1 MTHTSLSIV
10 WQNTLGHIVND
21 EHKFFRVDKRSFI
34 TVTNSAYTA
43 RGANTAR
50 NVLWHW
56 SLEHLGVLPSSLL
69 TGVARSGIQV
79 STSPPPGDKL
89 IKLFFSVNGSAVK

>member
-1 MTHTSLSIV
+1 MLR
-10 WQNTLGHIVND
+10 QNTLGRFVND
-21 EHKFFRVDKRSFI
+21 EHKICRVDKRSFL
-34 TVTNSAYTA
+34 TVTNSSYTA

-56 SLEHLGVLPSSLL
+56 FLEHLGVLPSSLL
-69 TGVARSGIQV
+69 TGVAKSGIQV